1 MDSLS
6 LEKEVNALLETKFE
20 QPSFEQGLNLK
31 GVFDKNM
38 LIGSAGTA
46 LSVQIG
52 NIVGRFLPIG
62 QLPTGT
68 SSILA
73 GILMQKFGGNSSML
87 KSLSTGIIQ
96 GGIATAMTPFVSG
109 LIPAQFSQE
118 IKEVVQQEELNPL
131 TKGVMW

>member
-6 LEKEVNALLETKFE
+6 LEKQVNDLLTTKFE

-73 GILMQKFGGNSSML
+73 GILMQKFGGSSSML

>member
-20 QPSFEQGLNLK
+20 QPQFEQGLNLK

-118 IKEVVQQEELNPL
+118 VKEVVQQEELNPL

>member
-6 LEKEVNALLETKFE
+6 LEKQVNDLLTTKFE

-118 IKEVVQQEELNPL
+118 VKEVVQQEELNPL